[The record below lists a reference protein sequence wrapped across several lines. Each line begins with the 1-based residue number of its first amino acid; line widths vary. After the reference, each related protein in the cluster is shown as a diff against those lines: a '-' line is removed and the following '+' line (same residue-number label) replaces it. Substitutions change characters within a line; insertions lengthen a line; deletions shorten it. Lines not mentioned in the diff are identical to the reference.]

1 MTPTLNG
8 RLQTRVVMLATV
20 GVVWVLA
27 VGSLLPGAGDAAAV
41 RRVGLVT
48 LLVTAVV
55 GCGWELVYHG
65 LQQFRWDKDWPT
77 LFGLVVG
84 VPEGV
89 VVHRVLAAGVLD
101 VDVPDP
107 MAFVWLFGTTWFVVW
122 AIASGPVR
130 VLFPRWRFNGGRFV

>member
-8 RLQTRVVMLATV
+8 RLQTRWVMLATV
-20 GVVWVLA
+20 GVMWVLA
-27 VGSLLPGAGDAAAV
+27 VGPLLPGAGDGTEV
-41 RRVGLVT
+41 RRIGLVA
-48 LLVTAVV
+48 LLVTAVA

-77 LFGLVVG
+77 LFALLVG

-89 VVHRVLAAGVLD
+89 VVHRVLTGGVLG
-101 VDVPDP
+101 VDAPEPV
-107 MAFVWLFGTTWFVVW
+107 AFAWLFGTTWFAIW